1 MTKRSAVKLT
11 LTRINEKG
19 DVESEQVTI
28 RKMRFRYFTR
38 ALQLVTEIIEE
49 VDKTPELR
57 GLIIEMLFGVQFDRS
72 QFPGKTK
79 EELDE
84 MEKVYFSQRGNRFM
98 AGLYSSF
105 RTLLAVLPEQTLE
118 LVAVMAHIDKD
129 LMLDQEPAEG
139 FDVIN
144 AVIEVNDIEELVV
157 RGKQSFTLIQ
167 SAFEFMKPEMKEA
180 QNVLANAP
188 QQ

>member
-28 RKMRFRYFTR
+28 RKMRFRYFNR
-38 ALQLVTEIIEE
+38 ALALVTEIIEE

-57 GLIIEMLFGVQFDRS
+57 GLIIELLFGVQFDRS
-72 QFPGKTK
+72 QFPDKTK
-79 EELDE
+79 EELDA
-84 MEKVYFSQRGNRFM
+84 MEVLYFNQRGNRFM

-105 RTLLAVLPEQTLE
+105 RTLLAVLPDLTME
-118 LVAVMAHIDKD
+118 LIAVMANIDKD

-139 FDVIN
+139 FDILD
-144 AVIEVNDIEELVV
+144 AVLEVNDIEELVV
-157 RGKQSFTLIQ
+157 RGKQSFKLIQ
-167 SAFEFMKPEMKEA
+167 SAFDFMKPEIKEA